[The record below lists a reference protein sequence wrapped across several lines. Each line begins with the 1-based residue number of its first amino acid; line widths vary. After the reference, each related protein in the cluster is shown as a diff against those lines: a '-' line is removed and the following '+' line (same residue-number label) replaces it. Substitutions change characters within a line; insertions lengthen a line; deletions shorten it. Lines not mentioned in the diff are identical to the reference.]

1 MKLIRAAAKVDA
13 PAASTLEAD
22 TGSEDPVG
30 PGPAGTASTRA
41 HTRSLAVAAVLAA
54 GCAALWIGVA
64 AGTAGHGL
72 DTSDEGAY
80 LLSYR
85 WWNVNLRTFTGSQY
99 LYGPVFQLFGY
110 DIAALRLFRLVTVV
124 AVHLAFGW
132 AFMRWLRQRRP
143 SAPPSR
149 LWEATGTAAILAAGG
164 MVYGWLPLSPGYND
178 VSLLCGLLAAALVLR
193 AATVA
198 GRGARVPAWVAV
210 ALGPVAV
217 AAVLAKWTSS
227 ALTIIV
233 VAAAGIVVLAPRGWR
248 ELVRLAAWAVA
259 GALVTIGLIQVF
271 VIPLTSAIPQMLT
284 INHLVAAKTNS
295 PAALLHMYAT
305 TGWQVL
311 KTVGRRGEILLVA
324 AVFAVVTQ
332 GRLGRLCAAALAVLG
347 LALSTRRLILDGDWQ
362 GGTVNLRRYPVGV
375 LLVLAVAVVIGLTV
389 LLRDRYGSA
398 TKAAQPD
405 EERTDPSS
413 LSREG
418 RAGWAI
424 LLMLALIP
432 VTQAAGTGNPLY
444 FMAVNGYAAWL
455 ALIIV
460 VVTGVETAPRLAHWL
475 AAAMAAGAVLLST
488 SIAVDGLWSHPYRT
502 ASVGRTTTVPAG
514 VPALDSIRLDPDT
527 AQRYSQLYDTLGP
540 YLRPSGRAIM
550 AFDEMAGI
558 VLLLDGRPVGEA
570 WYSASDHDRTADGIR
585 AACPGGHG
593 WWGSRVP
600 ILIFRRPVTSTE
612 TDALRS
618 CGLDFATDYRLV
630 APKED
635 TMNLLVYVPTAGAG
649 Q

>member
-1 MKLIRAAAKVDA
+1 MNVIRPVTKVDA
-13 PAASTLEAD
+13 PAASAVETD
-22 TGSEDPVG
+22 IGSEP
-30 PGPAGTASTRA
+30 PPAPAPAPAGATASRA

-85 WWNVNLRTFTGSQY
+85 WWNVNLRTFTGAQY

-143 SAPPSR
+143 AASPSR
-149 LWEATGTAAILAAGG
+149 LWEATGTAAILAGGG
-164 MVYGWLPLSPGYND
+164 MLYGWLPLSPGYND
-178 VSLLCGLLAAALVLR
+178 VSLLCGLLAAALILR
-193 AATVA
+193 AATLV
-198 GRGARVPAWVAV
+198 GRGVRVPAWVAV
-210 ALGPVAV
+210 ALGPVTV

-233 VAAAGIVVLAPRGWR
+233 VAAAGIVVVAPRGWR
-248 ELVRLAAWAVA
+248 ELVRLAAWALA
-259 GALVTIGLIQVF
+259 GALVTVGLIQLF
-271 VIPLTSAIPQMLT
+271 VVPLTSAIPQMLT
-284 INHLVAAKTNS
+284 VNHLVAAKTNS
-295 PAALLHMYAT
+295 PTALLHMYAT
-305 TGWQVL
+305 TGWQMAKV
-311 KTVGRRGEILLVA
+311 VGRQGAILLVA

-347 LALSTRRLILDGDWQ
+347 LVLATRRLIVDDDWQ
-362 GGTVNLRRYPVGV
+362 GGTINLRRYPVGV
-375 LLVLAVAVVIGLTV
+375 LLVLGVAVVIGLTV
-389 LLRDRYGSA
+389 LLRDRYESA
-398 TKAAQPD
+398 TRADA
-405 EERTDPSS
+405 SS
-413 LSREG
+413 LSHEG

-424 LLMLALIP
+424 LLMLALLPI
-432 VTQAAGTGNPLY
+432 TQATGTGNPLY

-460 VVTGVETAPRLAHWL
+460 VVTGVESAPRLARWL
-475 AAAMAAGAVLLST
+475 ATAMAAGAVLLST
-488 SIAVDGLWSHPYRT
+488 SVAADGLWSHPYRT

-514 VPALDSIRLDPDT
+514 VPALASIRLDPDT
-527 AQRYSQLYDTLGP
+527 AQRYSHLYDTLEP
-540 YLRPSGRAIM
+540 YLRPPGRAIM

-558 VLLLDGRPVGEA
+558 VLLLDGRPVGET
-570 WYSASDHDRTADGIR
+570 WYSASDHDRTATGIR
-585 AACPGGHG
+585 AACPGGRG
-593 WWGSRVP
+593 WWGNRAP

-612 TDALRS
+612 TDALQS
-618 CGLDFATDYRLV
+618 CGLDFITDYRLV

-635 TMNLLVYVPTAGAG
+635 TMDLLVYVPATGAG